1 MAPPPA
7 FLVGV
12 LLPARVT
19 IAFTLGLRFP
29 LRRIAAE

>member
-12 LLPARVT
+12 LLARVT